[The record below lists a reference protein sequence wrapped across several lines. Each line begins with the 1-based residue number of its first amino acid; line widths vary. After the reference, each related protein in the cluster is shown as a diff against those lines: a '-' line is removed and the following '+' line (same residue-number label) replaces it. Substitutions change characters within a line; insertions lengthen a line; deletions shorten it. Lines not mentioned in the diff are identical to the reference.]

1 MPTVTIKA
9 MSPAY
14 FRLLER
20 QPQLR
25 EVFQLGKR
33 VVWVTP
39 NGTALVID
47 TGAGRD
53 QLPDA
58 EIDGLFV
65 ARK

>member
-20 QPQLR
+20 QPQMR

-33 VVWVTP
+33 VVWHCWFQHRL
-39 NGTALVID
+39 G
-47 TGAGRD
+47 
-53 QLPDA
+53 
-58 EIDGLFV
+58 
-65 ARK
+65 